1 MNFSPT
7 ETDGF
12 MAQVGW
18 GLEALSEMCQR
29 AKNFDSAEQLAS
41 VEVTELHRMC
51 MEGVR
56 DM

>member
-18 GLEALSEMCQR
+18 GLEALSEKCQR
-29 AKNFDSAEQLAS
+29 AKNFDSAGQLAS
-41 VEVTELHRMC
+41 VGVTELHRMC